1 MRTVLATARDR
12 SSTSDGGHIM
22 AISTSSSACARV
34 IVSFRRHRYN
44 SVTACTER
52 LSANLVFTEPS
63 LGALAMMT
71 SVRFASDIESPPRS
85 FEVPWVPRGIS
96 RRRWHAFF
104 SSAEIVAHD
113 PTENEPR
120 RSNSA
125 SERAA
130 DLRFPDPWM
139 IAYRDLNDAE
149 TLSGSL

>member
-1 MRTVLATARDR
+1 
-12 SSTSDGGHIM
+12 
-22 AISTSSSACARV
+22 ACARA

-44 SVTACTER
+44 SVTACRER
-52 LSANLVFTEPS
+52 VSANLVFTEPS

-71 SVRFASDIESPPRS
+71 NVRFASVIESHHRS
-85 FEVPWVPRGIS
+85 FEVPKVLPRGIS
-96 RRRWHAFF
+96 RRPWHAVFL
-104 SSAEIVAHD
+104 SAEIIARD

-120 RSNSA
+120 RSHSA

-149 TLSGSL
+149 TLGGSL